1 MLRTKQISGFCSLTL
16 GNLVKCEHS
25 ELNRVYVQCIRWKRK
40 PIWLPTAKT
49 KLFKVPER
57 PKIPL
62 EEYVEI
68 QRLSNNYRTY
78 MKSIKKYFISEF
90 QAKELLTNEEAI
102 NKAAEEDFIKCKL
115 INDEWNIRIAKDRDI
130 RLAKEAEENKISI
143 LQKLI
148 RKEERD
154 KKISQQV
161 TEHIKQLKQDAST
174 FITKENLD
182 EVIKEVL
189 ENTVNY
195 EYAIDLN
202 GNIYKGKYLDDVV
215 KVEYNKTIR
224 N

>member
-16 GNLVKCEHS
+16 GNFVKCEYS

-49 KLFKVPER
+49 KLFRVPER
-57 PKIPL
+57 PKIPS
-62 EEYVEI
+62 EEHLEI

-90 QAKELLTNEEAI
+90 QAKQLLTNEDAI

-130 RLAKEAEENKISI
+130 RLAKEIEENKINI
-143 LQKLI
+143 LEKLI
-148 RKEERD
+148 KKEERD
-154 KKISQQV
+154 RKRSQEAI
-161 TEHIKQLKQDAST
+161 EHIKKLKQVAST

-182 EVIKEVL
+182 EAIKEAL
-189 ENTVNY
+189 ENTANY

-202 GNIYKGKYLDDVV
+202 GNIYTGKYVDDAV
-215 KVEYNKTIR
+215 KVVDNQTIR